1 MLPGS
6 PGIGRPPQLQDY
18 LKAIDAAVRAG
29 DMRRA
34 MAVSGEAADR
44 GFEHPN
50 IFILAAYHNL
60 NLNQFNKALDY
71 ATRARDSAPR
81 NVDALNALGVSL
93 TKLDRTREAIP
104 IFDAALRQAPG
115 AFITHFNKAIALE
128 QASELRR
135 A

>member
-18 LKAIDAAVRAG
+18 LKAIDGAVRAG

-34 MAVSGEAADR
+34 MAVSGEAADK

-60 NLNQFNKALDY
+60 NLNQFNKALDL
-71 ATRARDSAPR
+71 ATRARISHPATSMR
-81 NVDALNALGVSL
+81 
-93 TKLDRTREAIP
+93 
-104 IFDAALRQAPG
+104 
-115 AFITHFNKAIALE
+115 
-128 QASELRR
+128 
-135 A
+135 

>member
-18 LKAIDAAVRAG
+18 LKAIDGAVRAG

-34 MAVSGEAADR
+34 MSVSNEAADA

-60 NLNQFNKALDY
+60 NLNHFNKALDL
-71 ATRARDSAPR
+71 ATRARDLAPR
-81 NVDALNALGVSL
+81 NVDALNALGCSL
-93 TKLDRTREAIP
+93 TKLDRTREAIAV
-104 IFDAALRQAPG
+104 FDAALRQAPG
-115 AFITHFNKAIALE
+115 ALC
-128 QASELRR
+128 R
-135 A
+135 